1 MIISSN
7 SNFQAFSLPDKL
19 GKIAPQ
25 KVKHA
30 LFLICKNTQKEAIAD
45 TKTPKAGKVYFYNKN
60 GRRIRHIASAPGESH
75 ANLTGAL
82 NKEMNFTVRSPKEAL
97 FGYSNNSKYGKFL
110 EFGTS
115 KMSPR
120 PTLKNAMKK
129 EADKNR
135 AILANELNPNKVS

>member
-19 GKIAPQ
+19 GTVAPQ
-25 KVKHA
+25 KIKYA
-30 LFLICKNTQKEAIAD
+30 LFLICKNTQKAAITD
-45 TKTPKAGKVYFYNKN
+45 TKTPKSGRIYFYNKN
-60 GRRIRHIASAPGESH
+60 GRRIRHIASAPSESH

-82 NKEMNFTVRSPKEAL
+82 NKEMNFKVTSPKEAL

-110 EFGTS
+110 ELGTS

-120 PTLKNAMKK
+120 PTLKNAMEK
-129 EADKNR
+129 EMQKNR
-135 AILANELNPNKVS
+135 AILTNELNPNKIS